1 MRQYQFGLLLCVRPR
16 SDDVVGCVVGTQ
28 LMKGK
33 QYITAQYDEILAQV
47 LAVAEKYIEDIKYY

>member
-1 MRQYQFGLLLCVRPR
+1 
-16 SDDVVGCVVGTQ
+16 
-28 LMKGK
+28 MKGK